1 MTEANKVGT
10 HVRTMRVQ
18 GGYPSVQ
25 AFYGT
30 YDKLLTAHRTLCLV
44 YGDFDNP
51 ATINADTPCTSI
63 PRGFTVAVEDN
74 VNHSVVE
81 YQYKKEMPV
90 GGYTMADLDLK
101 NEVPSVS
108 IINDLTH
115 TDTNKALSANQ
126 GKVLKEYVDAVNNG
140 IDSLNKAIA
149 TLGTNNDPIV
159 IPPTAVV
166 LPTSGTLEYDADD
179 TYVIS
184 INGTQIATVHYPY
197 EHTESETTSSYL
209 VFKAIDRDLYYVYI
223 HTTANYYTP
232 FEQEQYSDLSH
243 SEAQAIF
250 KAGQYAIK
258 QIIDVNGRRSAAG
271 TPSPKGYWEHGIPS
285 VFVTMDGYPLRY
297 NQIKEGNDYFVLL
310 KCDEVNKIF
319 KYSADNESKWSLVSG
334 GCYTKGDTTTGAN
347 YTLYDKYFDTG
358 EACNIGF
365 DDSITQFGNGVDTIQ
380 KAINYLTTAVVSNNC
395 LLNVTLNDF
404 DGSRIVGEY
413 IGLSYVLSGG
423 APVVLSDLE
432 DATPALSTD
441 SNGVVHAVIPY
452 GAVYT
457 IKFNTRTNRQ
467 VISDWED
474 TAATNHINIIRTYA
488 KQADKEQVLIQ
499 VAVRNANSNN
509 YDLTGKEVYI
519 DFLNSSDQVV
529 TSAAITCYLTR
540 KGEVGTWKDISE
552 VTHTYSTDPIFI
564 DRGQHYRV
572 RLQEWNTSIPD
583 PDDQEFIKSGDITI
597 AGAQDYARSFYMYY
611 TYKFAGIFFV
621 VEDYEDT
628 TDLETY
634 KEYRCD
640 SYDDT
645 NHTVTIIDPTDNT
658 TKYIIKY
665 DSTLGGICRAP
676 YNDPTNFA
684 LWISASADNIKKA
697 IGVGIRTSDTINN
710 NLEYPDYSTKYTDCS
725 FLISR
730 KMTTSIKKPMQDS
743 TTQWEALPYT
753 KYSGKCVTHLM
764 ADSASPYSPM
774 ADHLETEATLAYT
787 FGGLTQRPFIPS
799 YEQAQIIAN
808 NKTFI
813 KNVLMAM
820 GNNYFTSTTLAE
832 YTTTTREVG
841 GSGYYTFVY
850 VNIYGNSGTPHSKM
864 DDQIVI
870 PLYCF

>member
-1 MTEANKVGT
+1 MAKITEDNFVTEANKVGT

-18 GGYPSVQ
+18 GNYPSVQ

-126 GKVLKEYVDAVNNG
+126 GKVLKEYVDAINNG
-140 IDSLNKAIA
+140 IDGLNKAIA
-149 TLGTNNDPIV
+149 TLGTNNDPVV

-184 INGTQIATVHYPY
+184 INGTQIATIHYPY

-232 FEQEQYSDLSH
+232 LEQEQYSDLSH

-297 NQIKEGNDYFVLL
+297 NQIKEGLNYYILL

-319 KYSADNESKWSLVSG
+319 KYSADNDGKWSLVSG
-334 GCYTKGDTTTGAN
+334 GCYTKGDPTTGAN

-365 DDSITQFGNGVDTIQ
+365 DDSITQFGNDVDTVQ
-380 KAINYLTTAVVSNNC
+380 KAINYLATAVVSNNC
-395 LLNVTLNDF
+395 LLNVSLTDF
-404 DGSRIVGEY
+404 NGTAIVGEY
-413 IGLSYVLSGG
+413 IGLSYVINDTT
-423 APVVLSDLE
+423 VVLSDLE
-432 DATPALSTD
+432 DDPPAISTD
-441 SNGVVHAVIPY
+441 SSGIARSVIPY
-452 GAVYT
+452 GATYT
-457 IKFNTRTNRQ
+457 IKFAKRTNREE
-467 VISDWED
+467 ILDYTDRAE
-474 TAATNHINIIRTYA
+474 TNHINVSRIYK
-488 KQADKEQVLIQ
+488 KQADKELVSIQ
-499 VAVRNANSNN
+499 VQVRNARNTDTDNFSLE
-509 YDLTGKEVYI
+509 DKIVYI
-519 DFLNSSDQVV
+519 DFESGGSFS
-529 TSAAITCYLTR
+529 TAITCYLNVR
-540 KGEVGTWKDISE
+540 GGVQTWVE
-552 VTHTYSTDPIFI
+552 NGVTHTYSEDPIYI
-564 DRGQHYRV
+564 DRGQTYKV
-572 RLQEWNTSIPD
+572 RLQQWNPSL
-583 PDDQEFIKSGDITI
+583 QEDEQELIKSEDKT
-597 AGAQDYARSFYMYY
+597 AVAQDYTRSFRMYY
-611 TYKFAGIFFV
+611 TYKLAGVFFV
-621 VEDYEDT
+621 VENYEDS

-634 KEYRCD
+634 TEYLCD
-640 SYDDT
+640 DYDEA
-645 NHTVTIIDPTDNT
+645 NGTVTIIDHLNNNTRYILKYSSTD
-658 TKYIIKY
+658 
-665 DSTLGGICRAP
+665 GGIMKAP
-676 YNDPTNFA
+676 ITDPTNFI
-684 LWISASADNIKKA
+684 LWISTANIGKVL
-697 IGVGIRTSDTINN
+697 GVGIRTSDTINN
-710 NLEYPDYSTKYTDCS
+710 ILDYQDYASYGYTDCS
-725 FLISR
+725 FLIDRNVATIS
-730 KMTTSIKKPMQDS
+730 KAMQD
-743 TTQWEALPYT
+743 TQSSWPSLPT
-753 KYSGKCVTHLM
+753 KYSGKAVTEFM
-764 ADSASPYSPM
+764 ATSDDPNSAM
-774 ADHLETEATLAYT
+774 AQYLKENVSCKIGA
-787 FGGLTQRPFIPS
+787 LTQWPFIPS
-799 YEQAQIIAN
+799 VQQARIMAN
-808 NKTFI
+808 NKAFI
-813 KNVLMAM
+813 NAALKAM
-820 GNNYFTSTTLAE
+820 GKTYFVDVA
-832 YTTTTREVG
+832 YTTTTQETN
-841 GSGYYTFVY
+841 SGRSFTY
-850 VNIYGNSGTPHSKM
+850 VNIRGNSTTPHYK
-864 DDQIVI
+864 DDGLNNNVI